1 MIRSENRKAIQV
13 FKLQT
18 SIVMLPVVSKSLL
31 VWSNDST
38 AKVSVRFGLKD
49 FPRKVCFLDQ
59 DMCFTARIL
68 RRFRS
73 LKDLIHFKSLLFR
86 LKVYTRKVFLSIE
99 RFHSKSPR
107 FRLKEF
113 TQKCS
118 FSLKRFR
125 SKRLR
130 FPYADTYDRNTK
142 MQRDVSVAKRK
153 RIQLDMGHMFLFSLC
168 CSCNDSSEPV
178 VAFLVE
184 IPSLWGETWIRL
196 ITLDSVCE
204 ALNCYHSVI
213 STEQCFPLVL

>member
-113 TQKCS
+113 TQKYS

-130 FPYADTYDRNTK
+130 FHTLIRMTGTRKCKETFLLPNGNAFNSTWGICFCSVYA
-142 MQRDVSVAKRK
+142 VAVMIRQN
-153 RIQLDMGHMFLFSLC
+153 QL
-168 CSCNDSSEPV
+168 
-178 VAFLVE
+178 
-184 IPSLWGETWIRL
+184 
-196 ITLDSVCE
+196 
-204 ALNCYHSVI
+204 
-213 STEQCFPLVL
+213 